1 MLINNDLE
9 SQRIKRN
16 LTQTQKK
23 VADSVKEGVL
33 INSNLPLNESYNSLM
48 IADTVEL
55 PEKLYEKNTKK
66 EKGLLPIAAATVG
79 FMGVLTGITALIAKS
94 AKDAIDV
101 DLAKKLPSLTRNVC
115 INKEMDQAIYR
126 LVANPNKKTVM
137 AASGLAVLSSM
148 AFMGKTFCEGFR
160 DVWIKKKEA
169 DIHKD
174 LQENLISVETQSFSG
189 KMQIIRNMLS
199 EKAKEFNGAL
209 MPETPEA
216 SKNNFSSHQISFK
229 NKGVNKGVNE
239 GVNEG
244 VNVEV
249 NNVKKYPPTDSPK
262 KGHEFLKNLGYLALG
277 AISTLAIT
285 GLGYKS
291 MKNLRAGNNEMKRG
305 LNRVK
310 EVITE
315 IAENTQKR
323 SVEEMGEES
332 FNNANKL
339 DREKIKNLFVDI
351 SADEDFVKSIAEK
364 MKWNSQEEKEKF
376 VEENLFNINKSTE
389 KADRALGGSGQD
401 RNTFYSHVS
410 DYKAFFYNWLID
422 SDNKQFKNLFLGI
435 TGATALGY
443 IGQLT
448 VDAIKDV
455 QVKKYNA
462 QTELNL
468 QKRLVATELRNF
480 KSKKDSSIQP
490 LCDEFY
496 RQKKDGKPKEEL
508 KIVADNILNEIKNG
522 APYVYS

>member
-1 MLINNDLE
+1 MIITNDME

-16 LTQTQKK
+16 LTQTQKR

-33 INSNLPLNESYNSLM
+33 VNSNLPLSESYNSLL
-48 IADTVEL
+48 IADRVEL
-55 PEKLYEKNTKK
+55 PDKLYEQNTNK
-66 EKGLLPIAAATVG
+66 EKGLLPIAGATVG
-79 FMGVLTGITALIAKS
+79 FMAVLTGITAMIAKS
-94 AKDAIDV
+94 AKDAVDV

-126 LVANPNKKTVM
+126 LVANPNKKTAM
-137 AASGLAVLSSM
+137 AAAGLGVLSSM

-160 DVWIKKKEA
+160 DVWVKKKEA

-174 LQENLISVETQSFSG
+174 LQENLIAVETQSFSG

-209 MPETPEA
+209 MPENKES
-216 SKNNFSSHQISFK
+216 SKNSFNSHQISFRGGK
-229 NKGVNKGVNE
+229 DSQNE
-239 GVNEG
+239 G
-244 VNVEV
+244 
-249 NNVKKYPPTDSPK
+249 KKN
-262 KGHEFLKNLGYLALG
+262 GFLKNLGYLALG
-277 AISTLAIT
+277 ALSTVAII
-285 GLGYKS
+285 GLGYAS
-291 MKNLRAGNNEMKRG
+291 MKNLRAGNDQMKRG
-305 LNRVK
+305 VNKVK

-315 IAENTQKR
+315 IADNMAKR
-323 SVEEMGEES
+323 SPEEMGQE
-332 FNNANKL
+332 NLKTANKT
-339 DREKIKNLFVDI
+339 DKEKISNLFVDI
-351 SADEDFVKSIAEK
+351 SADADFVTETANR
-364 MKWNSQEEKEKF
+364 MKWADDEEKQKF
-376 VEENLFNINKSTE
+376 IKDNLFNINKSTE
-389 KADRALGGSGQD
+389 RANSALGGSGQD

-422 SDNKQFKNLFLGI
+422 SKNEQFKNLFFGI
-435 TGATALGY
+435 TGATATAYLGELSV
-443 IGQLT
+443 GA
-448 VDAIKDV
+448 VKDV

-496 RQKKDGKPKEEL
+496 RQKNNGKSNEEL
-508 KIVADNILNEIKNG
+508 KIVADSILNEIKNG

>member
-1 MLINNDLE
+1 MIITNDME

-16 LTQTQKK
+16 LTQTQKR

-33 INSNLPLNESYNSLM
+33 VNSNLPLSESYNSLL
-48 IADTVEL
+48 IADRVEL
-55 PEKLYEKNTKK
+55 PDKLYEQNTNK
-66 EKGLLPIAAATVG
+66 EKGLLPIAGATVG
-79 FMGVLTGITALIAKS
+79 FMAVLTGITAMIAKS
-94 AKDAIDV
+94 AKDAVDV

-126 LVANPNKKTVM
+126 LVANPNKKTAM
-137 AASGLAVLSSM
+137 AAAGLGVLSSM

-160 DVWIKKKEA
+160 DVWVKKKEA

-174 LQENLISVETQSFSG
+174 LQENLIAVETQSFSG

-209 MPETPEA
+209 MPENNES
-216 SKNNFSSHQISFK
+216 SKNSFNSHQISFK
-229 NKGVNKGVNE
+229 GGKDAQNE
-239 GVNEG
+239 G
-244 VNVEV
+244 
-249 NNVKKYPPTDSPK
+249 KKN
-262 KGHEFLKNLGYLALG
+262 GFLKNLGYLALG
-277 AISTLAIT
+277 ALSTVAII
-285 GLGYKS
+285 GLGYAS
-291 MKNLRAGNNEMKRG
+291 MKNLRAGNDQMKRG
-305 LNRVK
+305 VNKVK

-315 IAENTQKR
+315 IADNMAKR
-323 SVEEMGEES
+323 FPEEMGQE
-332 FNNANKL
+332 NLKTANKA
-339 DREKIKNLFVDI
+339 DKEKISNLFVDI
-351 SADEDFVKSIAEK
+351 SADADFVTETANR
-364 MKWNSQEEKEKF
+364 MKWADDEEKQKF
-376 VEENLFNINKSTE
+376 IKDNLFNINKSTE
-389 KADRALGGSGQD
+389 RANSALGGSGQD

-422 SDNKQFKNLFLGI
+422 SKNEQFKNLFFGI
-435 TGATALGY
+435 TGATATAYLGELSV
-443 IGQLT
+443 GA
-448 VDAIKDV
+448 VKDV

-496 RQKKDGKPKEEL
+496 RQKNNGKSNEEL
-508 KIVADNILNEIKNG
+508 KIVADSILNEIKNG

>member
-1 MLINNDLE
+1 MIITNDME

-16 LTQTQKK
+16 LTQTQKR

-33 INSNLPLNESYNSLM
+33 VNSNLPLSESYNSLL
-48 IADTVEL
+48 IADRVEL
-55 PEKLYEKNTKK
+55 PDKLYEQNTNK
-66 EKGLLPIAAATVG
+66 EKGLLPIAGATVG
-79 FMGVLTGITALIAKS
+79 FMAVLTGITAMIAKS
-94 AKDAIDV
+94 AKDAVDV

-126 LVANPNKKTVM
+126 LVANPNKKTAM
-137 AASGLAVLSSM
+137 AAAGLGVLSSM

-160 DVWIKKKEA
+160 DVWVKKKEA

-174 LQENLISVETQSFSG
+174 LQENLIAVETQSFSG

-209 MPETPEA
+209 MPENKES
-216 SKNNFSSHQISFK
+216 SKNSFNSHQISFRGGK
-229 NKGVNKGVNE
+229 DSQNE
-239 GVNEG
+239 G
-244 VNVEV
+244 
-249 NNVKKYPPTDSPK
+249 KKN
-262 KGHEFLKNLGYLALG
+262 GFLKNLGYLALG
-277 AISTLAIT
+277 ALSTVAII
-285 GLGYKS
+285 GLGYAS
-291 MKNLRAGNNEMKRG
+291 MKNLRAGNDQMKRG
-305 LNRVK
+305 VNKVK

-315 IAENTQKR
+315 IADNMAKR
-323 SVEEMGEES
+323 TPEEMGQE
-332 FNNANKL
+332 NLKMANKT
-339 DREKIKNLFVDI
+339 DKEKISNLFVDI
-351 SADEDFVKSIAEK
+351 SADADFVTETANR
-364 MKWNSQEEKEKF
+364 MKWADDEEKQKF
-376 VEENLFNINKSTE
+376 IKDNLFNINKSTE
-389 KADRALGGSGQD
+389 RANSALGGSGQD

-422 SDNKQFKNLFLGI
+422 SKNEQFKNLFFGI
-435 TGATALGY
+435 TGATATAYLGELSV
-443 IGQLT
+443 GA
-448 VDAIKDV
+448 VKDV

-496 RQKKDGKPKEEL
+496 RQKNNGKSNEEL
-508 KIVADNILNEIKNG
+508 KIVADSILNEIKNG